1 MALAHVDPEK
11 LEAGRRMHESY
22 PPDLSAEQ
30 GFGSLL
36 RGGPTVLWAE
46 IDDALLEQRA
56 QDAEHLR
63 LLRFV
68 GLRSAL
74 IAPMRLRGTTIG
86 IMTWAQAE
94 SGRRFTT
101 ADVGFAEVVA
111 RRAAV
116 AVENARL
123 YTELAAR

>member
-1 MALAHVDPEK
+1 MALAHVDPAK
-11 LEAGRRMHESY
+11 LEMGRRMHERY
-22 PPDLSAEQ
+22 PPDLSADE

-36 RGGPTVLWAE
+36 RGGPTVLWPE
-46 IDDALLEQRA
+46 IDEAMLEQRA
-56 QDAEHLR
+56 QDAEHAR
-63 LLRFV
+63 LLRAV

-74 IAPMRLRGTTIG
+74 IAPMRLRGNTIG

-94 SGRRFTT
+94 SGRRFTA